1 MATLISFLTFAAF
14 YLLYSTSK
22 KMAAVSISKL
32 GIEKWSCKKNKI
44 AQIASLALMI
54 FSLGLSCF
62 YWGLGSGVFTFF
74 ILLMTVASLVILL
87 APLRLLNYRFLGVLF
102 LCSIL
107 FETLL
112 F

>member
-1 MATLISFLTFAAF
+1 MATGISLLTLIAF

-22 KMAAVSISKL
+22 KMSAMGNLGFEHSVAEHKKASKYV
-32 GIEKWSCKKNKI
+32 G
-44 AQIASLALMI
+44 LALMI

-62 YWGLGSGVFTFF
+62 YWGLGSGTFTFF
-74 ILLMTVASLVILL
+74 IILMTVASLVILL
-87 APLRLLNYRFLGVLF
+87 APLRLLNYRFLGILF

>member
-1 MATLISFLTFAAF
+1 MVTLISFLTFIAF
-14 YLLYSTSK
+14 YLLYGTSK
-22 KMAAVSISKL
+22 KMATVGKL
-32 GIEKWSCKKNKI
+32 GTEKWTGKHKKI
-44 AQIASLALMI
+44 VQLASLALMI

-74 ILLMTVASLVILL
+74 ILLMAVASLVILL
-87 APLRLLNYRFLGVLF
+87 APLRLLNYRFLGILF

>member
-1 MATLISFLTFAAF
+1 MATGISLLAFIAF
-14 YLLYSTSK
+14 YLLYCSSK
-22 KMAAVSISKL
+22 KMTTMGNLGFEQPIGAHRKASKYV
-32 GIEKWSCKKNKI
+32 G
-44 AQIASLALMI
+44 LALMI

-62 YWGLGSGVFTFF
+62 YWGIGSGTFTFF
-74 ILLMTVASLVILL
+74 IILMTVASLVILL
-87 APLRLLNYRFLGVLF
+87 APLRLLNYRLLGILF

>member
-1 MATLISFLTFAAF
+1 MATGISLLTFIAF

-22 KMAAVSISKL
+22 KMSAMGNLGFEHSIAEHGKATKYLS
-32 GIEKWSCKKNKI
+32 S
-44 AQIASLALMI
+44 ALMI
-54 FSLGLSCF
+54 LSLGLSCF
-62 YWGLGSGVFTFF
+62 YWGLGSGTFTFF
-74 ILLMTVASLVILL
+74 IILMTVASLVILL
-87 APLRLLNYRFLGVLF
+87 APLRLLNYRFLGALF